1 MANSPQA
8 LEQAPTL
15 SQSLPEASGQDELQP
30 LEQALHLFRA
40 FDAAGVRYCHYK
52 SNQHLLPALAGDTDL
67 DILLDAGHAREAQV
81 VLGASGYKRFDAK
94 MAASYPAVEDYLGF
108 DEDTG
113 QLIHIHLYHRLLV
126 GQPHLKGF
134 QLQYQGGILDGR
146 VRDGASGVYTS
157 HPTQE
162 MQLLLLRLTLKAR
175 WRDKLREVLGRPF
188 LRGGALREYRWL
200 QERIDAEEL
209 KRITTE
215 QLGPRAGEMI
225 EGLAQEP
232 PTLRQLGAFKACIA
246 PTLARWSSYGAFE
259 ALPTRLARE
268 AAWLLSGLNRRHL
281 RLSWSLRRANPTG
294 GRIIA
299 VLGPDGSGKSTIV
312 KTLDKWLSWK
322 LDVYP
327 VYFGSGD
334 GSASLVRLPLKLVKA
349 ALGRSRAAKTGAPEE
364 SGALGLSR
372 RVSPARAVWAI
383 VLAWEKR
390 AKLRRAVR
398 ARNRGMIVI
407 CDRFPQTQVM
417 GYNDGPLLAPWRE
430 SASRLQKWLADWE
443 YELYERVRACSPDLA
458 IKLDVS
464 SEVAISRK
472 PEISVAESQRKR
484 EALQKIRYAATCEE
498 LVIDATQPLESVLL
512 QVKTAV
518 WKKL

>member
-1 MANSPQA
+1 VANSPQA
-8 LEQAPTL
+8 LERAPAPARGL
-15 SQSLPEASGQDELQP
+15 REVPGEDAREPLAQS
-30 LEQALHLFRA
+30 LHLFRA

-67 DILLDAGHAREAQV
+67 DILLDARHAREAQV
-81 VLGASGYKRFDAK
+81 ALGATGYKRFDAK

-108 DEDTG
+108 DAETG
-113 QLIHIHLYHRLLV
+113 KLIHIHLYHRLLV
-126 GQPHLKGF
+126 GQPHLKGY
-134 QLQYQGGILDGR
+134 QLQYQDGILDGR

-175 WRDKLREVLGRPF
+175 WRDRLREILGRPF
-188 LRGGALREYRWL
+188 LRGGSLREYRWL
-200 QERIDAEEL
+200 QERIDPDEL
-209 KRITTE
+209 RRITTE

-225 EGLAQEP
+225 EVLAQKP
-232 PTLRQLGAFKACIA
+232 PSMGQLRAFKKCIA
-246 PTLARWSSYGAFE
+246 PTLARWSSYGALE
-259 ALPTRLARE
+259 ALPTRVARE

-281 RLSWSLRRANPTG
+281 HLSWSLRRTNPTG

-312 KTLDKWLSWK
+312 KTLHKWLSWK

-334 GSASLVRLPLKLVKA
+334 GSASLVRLPLKLAKA
-349 ALGRSRAAKTGAPEE
+349 ALGRSRTPRTGAPVD
-364 SGALGLSR
+364 SGALGLER
-372 RVSPARAVWAI
+372 RVSLARAVWAV

-398 ARNRGMIVI
+398 ARNRGMIVL

-430 SASRLQKWLADWE
+430 SGSRWLKWLADWE
-443 YELYERVRACSPDLA
+443 YELYERVRACAPDLA
-458 IKLDVS
+458 IKLDVP

-484 EALQKIRYAATCEE
+484 DALQKIQYGPTCEE
-498 LVIDATQPLESVLL
+498 LVIDSTQPLESVLL

>member
-1 MANSPQA
+1 
-8 LEQAPTL
+8 
-15 SQSLPEASGQDELQP
+15 
-30 LEQALHLFRA
+30 
-40 FDAAGVRYCHYK
+40 
-52 SNQHLLPALAGDTDL
+52 
-67 DILLDAGHAREAQV
+67 
-81 VLGASGYKRFDAK
+81 
-94 MAASYPAVEDYLGF
+94 
-108 DEDTG
+108 
-113 QLIHIHLYHRLLV
+113 
-126 GQPHLKGF
+126 
-134 QLQYQGGILDGR
+134 
-146 VRDGASGVYTS
+146 
-157 HPTQE
+157 
-162 MQLLLLRLTLKAR
+162 
-175 WRDKLREVLGRPF
+175 
-188 LRGGALREYRWL
+188 
-200 QERIDAEEL
+200 
-209 KRITTE
+209 
-215 QLGPRAGEMI
+215 MI

-334 GSASLVRLPLKLVKA
+334 GSASLVRLPLKLAKA
-349 ALGRSRAAKTGAPEE
+349 ALGRSRTAKTGPPTE
-364 SGALGLSR
+364 SGGLGLSR
-372 RVSPARAVWAI
+372 KVSLARAVWAV

-430 SASRLQKWLADWE
+430 SESRLQKWLADWE

-464 SEVAISRK
+464 SEVAIARK
-472 PEISVAESQRKR
+472 PEISVAESQRKQ
-484 EALQKIRYAATCEE
+484 EALQKIHYAPTCEE
-498 LVIDATQPLESVLL
+498 LVIDSTQPLESVLL

>member
-1 MANSPQA
+1 VANSPQA
-8 LEQAPTL
+8 LERSSVPG
-15 SQSLPEASGQDELQP
+15 PELREVADPAELQP
-30 LEQALHLFRA
+30 LEQCLQLFRA

-67 DILLDAGHAREAQV
+67 DILLDARHARDAQV
-81 VLGASGYKRFDAK
+81 VLGATGYKRFDAK
-94 MAASYPAVEDYLGF
+94 MAASYPAVEDYLGL
-108 DEDTG
+108 DEDSG
-113 QLIHIHLYHRLLV
+113 QLIHVHLYHRLLV
-126 GQPHLKGF
+126 GAPHLKGY
-134 QLQYQGGILDGR
+134 QLQYQDGILDGR
-146 VRDGASGVYTS
+146 VRDEASGVYTT
-157 HPTQE
+157 HPNQE

-175 WRDKLREVLGRPF
+175 WRDALRELLGRPF

-200 QERIDAEEL
+200 QERIDPEEL
-209 KRITTE
+209 RRITAE

-225 EGLAQEP
+225 GVLATKP
-232 PTLRQLGAFKACIA
+232 PTLRQLHAFRACIA
-246 PTLARWSSYGAFE
+246 STLSRWSSYGALE
-259 ALPTRLARE
+259 ALPTRLFRE
-268 AAWLLSGLNRRHL
+268 VAWLASGLNRRHL

-299 VLGPDGSGKSTIV
+299 ILGPDGSGKSTIV

-334 GSASLVRLPLKLVKA
+334 GSASLLRLPLKLAKA
-349 ALGRSRAAKTGAPEE
+349 ALSRPRAPKEGAPTE
-364 SGALGLSR
+364 SGAMGLKR
-372 RVSPARAVWAI
+372 KVSPARALWAV

-398 ARNRGMIVI
+398 ARNRGMIVL

-417 GYNDGPLLAPWRE
+417 GFNDGPLLAPWRE
-430 SASRLQKWLADWE
+430 SGSGLRKRLADWE
-443 YELYERVRACSPDLA
+443 YEVYERVRACAPDLA
-458 IKLDVS
+458 IKMDVP
-464 SEVAISRK
+464 SEVAIARK
-472 PEISVAESQRKR
+472 P
-484 EALQKIRYAATCEE
+484 E
-498 LVIDATQPLESVLL
+498 LVIDSTQPLESVLL